1 MTQKE
6 EPGHL
11 LGQRPRSELAGCIS
25 LLMSAWSNQELSRG
39 PQRPTRGGEGQ
50 EQEAGGG
57 SHVGAP
63 TPCWGTDWPAQ
74 ATLTR
79 LARTFQLLMLLEAWK
94 APLGA

>member
-57 SHVGAP
+57 SSHRGP
-63 TPCWGTDWPAQ
+63 DSPLGH
-74 ATLTR
+74 R
-79 LARTFQLLMLLEAWK
+79 LAGSGHAHRIGKDLSA
-94 APLGA
+94 ADAA